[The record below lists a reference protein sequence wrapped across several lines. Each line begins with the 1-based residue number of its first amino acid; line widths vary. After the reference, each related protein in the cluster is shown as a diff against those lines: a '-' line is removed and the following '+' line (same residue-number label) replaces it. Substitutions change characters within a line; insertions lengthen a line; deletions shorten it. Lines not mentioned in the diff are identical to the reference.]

1 MEKEGLLEGSLNIG
15 RLADAGRE
23 RYHCENSETYA
34 NHLDGG
40 DMSTEIKG
48 RELKVL
54 HGVAAPEST
63 AQTPGMIRKPGVDS
77 STARAE
83 KIWLGHVE
91 CVPNTMGPPHNH
103 GEAETAAYVLK
114 GHIRVYYG
122 EDFKEYVEAG
132 PGDFIFV
139 PAHFDHIEGN
149 PYDEPAEAVLSR
161 GPDNIVINL

>member
-1 MEKEGLLEGSLNIG
+1 
-15 RLADAGRE
+15 
-23 RYHCENSETYA
+23 
-34 NHLDGG
+34 
-40 DMSTEIKG
+40 MSTSTKG
-48 RELKVL
+48 RELKVVN
-54 HGVAAPEST
+54 GFGSPEST
-63 AQTPGMIRKPGVDS
+63 AQTPGMIRKPGIDGNS
-77 STARAE
+77 AGAE

-91 CVPNTMGPPHNH
+91 CIPNTMGPAHNH

-122 EDFKEYVEAG
+122 EGYKEYIEAG

-161 GPDNIVINL
+161 GPDNIVISLDE